1 MEFVISCLRTLFF
14 TLDTIVFGLIDDV
27 YALLMQIS
35 RTTIFDQDALHG
47 FSQRVYVMLGLFM
60 LLKVMISIVNYIL
73 NPDDLVDKEKGF
85 ANIIKR
91 IILSLV
97 MIVLVPYVF
106 REAYELQAIVLSEN
120 TIMSIVFG
128 SPGENYRTESNTARS
143 NSSFYD
149 TAGRKIQFTIMYAFA
164 QPNYEEFT
172 GNDIDLTDCREA
184 YKKDKNGNFVFR
196 DKDTVGSKTKGKSH
210 YIYEL
215 NESCFGSYNAN
226 DDSYSDDGQLLR
238 LINEKVNGDDKDIAV
253 KYYQNYA
260 QGVAQQNFSLFFRK
274 PIILAKTDEGKYAIN
289 YKWGV
294 STAIGVATVYL
305 LLIFCIDIAG
315 RSIKLGFLQLISPI
329 PILSYCDPKS
339 SKDGMFK
346 KWYTM
351 CFKAYAEL
359 FIKLFALYFG
369 IYIISLVGTFK
380 DVMTGEAIDNWL
392 VSIFMIIGVLIFV
405 KKLPEII
412 KDALGVDLGGK
423 LELNPLKKLE
433 NDVAGGKLIAGA
445 GKKGLGLASGVAAG
459 TAAEAAGLITGKG
472 LHRKTFTNALM
483 GGIKGDK
490 FGKNFASSYGAGR
503 ERHKEL
509 QEMKAD
515 GVGRGQVTREKI
527 RTAFGR
533 EPNAVRAQN
542 LANQGKA
549 IQSAYDAI
557 KSQITACDTNESA
570 LTYKDQHGN
579 VHTTSARSAKTIS
592 KYLDELK
599 KTSIDREAFRNQATA
614 NVGPNGNVEDEI
626 NRLYSAAVDNQRKSI
641 MQVEKELEERIN
653 AVANNVTMNKYDTG
667 SASANKIISEQVS
680 TMESLV
686 KSSNDLGKSLDS
698 DFAEIDESLFGKE
711 GNDIVMAMK
720 QSKGTVSQA
729 SSGKI
734 QNAADVGKY
743 TGGKK

>member
-459 TAAEAAGLITGKG
+459 TAAEAAGLLTGKG

-509 QEMKAD
+509 QQMDAD
-515 GVGRGQVTREKI
+515 GVHRRDLVGPKI
-527 RTAFGR
+527 SNAFGR
-533 EPNAVRAQN
+533 ESKADKIKRASDRY
-542 LANQGKA
+542 KA
-549 IQSAYDAI
+549 IQDTYKSYEGVAAGVDAI
-557 KSQITACDTNESA
+557 AKDIDKRRKAAEAAGDYAAAKRWNTAFDERVKQIAANGGKTATEMTNVDMEKSFDTATGKFNG
-570 LTYKDQHGN
+570 YKDSTGAATSFGESTDANAALVNYADTMKKLAESLNDTAVKREKIAGATTITIDQDPSGN
-579 VHTTSARSAKTIS
+579 LTDIKSIKNSAQANQQSIDSNAQNIKAQDIS
-592 KYLDELK
+592 KY
-599 KTSIDREAFRNQATA
+599 
-614 NVGPNGNVEDEI
+614 VG
-626 NRLYSAAVDNQRKSI
+626 
-641 MQVEKELEERIN
+641 
-653 AVANNVTMNKYDTG
+653 NN
-667 SASANKIISEQVS
+667 
-680 TMESLV
+680 
-686 KSSNDLGKSLDS
+686 
-698 DFAEIDESLFGKE
+698 
-711 GNDIVMAMK
+711 
-720 QSKGTVSQA
+720 
-729 SSGKI
+729 
-734 QNAADVGKY
+734 
-743 TGGKK
+743 GKK